1 MERTPYEN
9 VLSEVLILR
18 DKLAIDRTLLANE
31 RTLLAYLRSA
41 LSLMIVGIT
50 FIHFFE
56 FGVLLYIGLVSIP
69 TGLAVGALGV
79 MRYRRMD
86 RSIRSARET
95 SNRTTK
101 PDIELCDRDGTAR

>member
-1 MERTPYEN
+1 MERTPYMAVPPEA
-9 VLSEVLILR
+9 LILR

-41 LSLMIVGIT
+41 LSLVIVGIT

-56 FGVLLYIGLVSIP
+56 IGVLLYIGLVSIP
-69 TGLAVGALGV
+69 SGLAVAAVGI
-79 MRYRRMD
+79 MRYRSMD
-86 RSIRSARET
+86 RSIRSARES

-101 PDIELCDRDGTAR
+101 PNHETEQ